1 MKHFFKFHFLVAAKS
16 AERSSRS
23 KYHSNYPH
31 RNESGPPP
39 PYEVAQGMLHAGNGQ
54 MKIRDPALRAAVASC
69 YIERNRIHLGR
80 KIKEGNFGVVY
91 DAKWNQSSERTR
103 RVAAKTMK
111 NIESQQQ
118 LENFLKEG
126 VMMKG
131 NGLHLSFFYSQNM
144 GVCISRKLKR
154 YIINSKRLFFSN
166 NCLDILFAVA

>member
-1 MKHFFKFHFLVAAKS
+1 
-16 AERSSRS
+16 
-23 KYHSNYPH
+23 
-31 RNESGPPP
+31 
-39 PYEVAQGMLHAGNGQ
+39 VAQGMLHAGNGQ

-91 DAKWNQSSERTR
+91 DAKWIQSAERTR

-131 NGLHLSFFYSQNM
+131 KGLD
-144 GVCISRKLKR
+144 
-154 YIINSKRLFFSN
+154 LFTEYECVYFQEAQTI
-166 NCLDILFAVA
+166 CFQ

>member
-1 MKHFFKFHFLVAAKS
+1 
-16 AERSSRS
+16 
-23 KYHSNYPH
+23 
-31 RNESGPPP
+31 
-39 PYEVAQGMLHAGNGQ
+39 MLHTGNSQ
-54 MKIRDPALRAAVASC
+54 MPQIKIRDPALRAAVASC

-103 RVAAKTMK
+103 RVAAKTLK

-131 NGLHLSFFYSQNM
+131 NGLYLFIYLKFFIHRFE
-144 GVCISRKLKR
+144 VCAFPGSSNAI
-154 YIINSKRLFFSN
+154 FS
-166 NCLDILFAVA
+166 IERG

>member
-1 MKHFFKFHFLVAAKS
+1 M
-16 AERSSRS
+16 
-23 KYHSNYPH
+23 P
-31 RNESGPPP
+31 
-39 PYEVAQGMLHAGNGQ
+39 QI
-54 MKIRDPALRAAVASC
+54 KIRDPALRAAVASC

-131 NGLHLSFFYSQNM
+131 NGLNLFILNIFGHFLFTDLKYVYCKEVQKIYSQ
-144 GVCISRKLKR
+144 
-154 YIINSKRLFFSN
+154 
-166 NCLDILFAVA
+166 